1 MISCFTHAKFCL
13 SLAKYILKLKVHVN
27 PFNVNNDW
35 SSQYTTH
42 YLRHFYL
49 YYVVNSSFN
58 SQRLSVGV
66 GHLILYYSI
75 NTILSMQSMHAYFYK
90 WSQYLLAPISCFH
103 FKKTFNYR
111 YISPHE
117 NFLIINAQFSM
128 ISNQLCSRVQYYSQR
143 LHVVRNPWITI
154 ITIRLSNI
162 QTQVTLW
169 YICITLYL
177 FVWLQLDWNF

>member
-1 MISCFTHAKFCL
+1 MQHKMYLTKVDNIF
-13 SLAKYILKLKVHVN
+13 KLKVHVK

-58 SQRLSVGV
+58 SQRLSIGV

-103 FKKTFNYR
+103 FKKIFN

-117 NFLIINAQFSM
+117 NVLIINAQFSM
-128 ISNQLCSRVQYYSQR
+128 ISNQLCSSIQYYSQR

-162 QTQVTLW
+162 QSGNSMVHLY
-169 YICITLYL
+169 YIVPVCLIAA
-177 FVWLQLDWNF
+177 WLEFLVNH

>member
-1 MISCFTHAKFCL
+1 MGH
-13 SLAKYILKLKVHVN
+13 ILEYSIFPYLKHS
-27 PFNVNNDW
+27 DR

-103 FKKTFNYR
+103 FKKI

-117 NFLIINAQFSM
+117 NVLIINAQFSM
-128 ISNQLCSRVQYYSQR
+128 ISNQLCSSVQYYSQR
-143 LHVVRNPWITI
+143 LHVVRNPWIDP
-154 ITIRLSNI
+154 NYFG
-162 QTQVTLW
+162 W
-169 YICITLYL
+169 
-177 FVWLQLDWNF
+177 